1 MFNLGSVLD
10 FGTNLYLGSIL
21 DFGTNLYDQFQPQVL
36 ALYLLALI
44 CGLCWIAVKKS
55 FASLATFIVVMSII
69 SVFIAGPKNILKI
82 GEALVGVFTGA

>member
-21 DFGTNLYDQFQPQVL
+21 DFGTNLYDKAQPQIL
-36 ALYLLALI
+36 ALFFLALI
-44 CGLCWIAVKKS
+44 CGLVWIAVKKS

-69 SVFIAGPKNILKI
+69 SVFIAGPKNITKI
-82 GEALVGVFTGA
+82 GEAIVGVLTGA